1 MKFQGKIAVWFWA
14 IIIVANG
21 MLIYDI
27 IFGGDNLAAGLVGGV
42 IFNVVFLPMVIRNY
56 VLVSEDTVTVYFGI
70 LKDSVQIR
78 DIVEVYATHNPIASS
93 AASLDRIVIKGRRNE
108 LMCSVRE
115 KEKLFEEL
123 KKRNAEIL
131 FR

>member
-1 MKFQGKIAVWFWA
+1 MKVQGKIAVWFWA

-27 IFGGDNLAAGLVGGV
+27 IFSGDNLAAGLVGGV

-56 VLVSEDTVTVYFGI
+56 VFVSEDVVKVYFGI

>member
-27 IFGGDNLAAGLVGGV
+27 IFSGDNLAAGLVGGV

-56 VLVSEDTVTVYFGI
+56 VFVSEDVVKVYFGI

>member
-27 IFGGDNLAAGLVGGV
+27 IFSGDNLAAGLVGGV
-42 IFNVVFLPMVIRNY
+42 IFNVVFLSMVIRNY
-56 VLVSEDTVTVYFGI
+56 VFVSEDVVKVYFGI

>member
-1 MKFQGKIAVWFWA
+1 MKFHGKIAVWFWV

-27 IFGGDNLAAGLVGGV
+27 IFLGDNLVAGLVGGV

-56 VLVSEDTVTVYFGI
+56 VLVSEDAVTVYFGI

-78 DIVEVYATHNPIASS
+78 DIVEVYATHTP
-93 AASLDRIVIKGRRNE
+93 
-108 LMCSVRE
+108 
-115 KEKLFEEL
+115 
-123 KKRNAEIL
+123 
-131 FR
+131 

>member
-27 IFGGDNLAAGLVGGV
+27 IFSGDNLAAGLVGGV

-108 LMCSVRE
+108 LICSVRE
-115 KEKLFEEL
+115 KKKLFEEL
-123 KKRNAEIL
+123 KKRNEEIL